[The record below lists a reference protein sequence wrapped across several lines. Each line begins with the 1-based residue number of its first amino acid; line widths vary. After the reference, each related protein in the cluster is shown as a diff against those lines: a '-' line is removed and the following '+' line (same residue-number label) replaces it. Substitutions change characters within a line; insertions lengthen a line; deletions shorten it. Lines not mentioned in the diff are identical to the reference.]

1 MNNSAVIWRTRDT
14 QVLPHGEWVLL
25 HLRCV
30 SHVLVAVRHSANMA
44 NELLQLF
51 TSIGLSEQKAKETL
65 KNQNV
70 SENLKQVINEVG

>member
-1 MNNSAVIWRTRDT
+1 
-14 QVLPHGEWVLL
+14 
-25 HLRCV
+25 
-30 SHVLVAVRHSANMA
+30 MA

-51 TSIGLSEQKAKETL
+51 IGIGLSEQKAKETL